1 MSAQIDQILER
12 YVALRDRKKELKD
25 DYDNKVEAV
34 DQALE
39 KLENF
44 LLKTMADQGV
54 DSVKTAH
61 GTAYISLKTSATVA
75 DRDAFMDYIRT
86 NDEWAMLDVKVNKTA
101 VKEYRD
107 AQDSL
112 PPGVNWSE
120 TRAVNVRRA

>member
-1 MSAQIDQILER
+1 MTAQIDQILER
-12 YVALRDRKKELKD
+12 YVALRDRKKEMKD
-25 DYDNKVEAV
+25 EYDSKVEAV

-54 DSVKTAH
+54 DSVKTSH

-86 NDEWAMLDVKVNKTA
+86 NEEWAMLDVKVNKTA

-107 AQDSL
+107 ATDTL